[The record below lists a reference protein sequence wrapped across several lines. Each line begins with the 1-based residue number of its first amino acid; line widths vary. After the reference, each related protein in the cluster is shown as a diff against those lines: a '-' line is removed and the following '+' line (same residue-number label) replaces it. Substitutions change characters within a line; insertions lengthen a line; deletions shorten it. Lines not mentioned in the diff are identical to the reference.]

1 MKLVPCL
8 LFEGRA
14 DEALAYYASLLPGA
28 KTTDVLRGQGV
39 ALIAATLEFDGGRIM
54 LLNGPAAQPSMAVS
68 IFLECETQT
77 QVDRLWDALSDG
89 GKPIRCGWITDR
101 FGVTWQ
107 IVPKGMPKYL
117 GDLDPAR
124 AQRAMQA
131 MMGMTKLDINEIAR
145 AADGA

>member
-1 MKLVPCL
+1 
-8 LFEGRA
+8 
-14 DEALAYYASLLPGA
+14 
-28 KTTDVLRGQGV
+28 
-39 ALIAATLEFDGGRIM
+39 M
-54 LLNGPAAQPSMAVS
+54 LLNGPAAEPSMSVS
-68 IFLECETQT
+68 MFLECETQA

-107 IVPKGMPKYL
+107 IVPAGMLKYL
-117 GDLDPAR
+117 GDPDPAR
-124 AQRAMQA
+124 ARRAMQS

>member
-8 LFEGRA
+8 LFDGRA
-14 DEALAYYASLLPGA
+14 DEALAYYSSVLPGA
-28 KTTDVLRGQGV
+28 KTTDVMRGQGA
-39 ALIAATLEFDGGRIM
+39 ALVAATLEFDGGRIM
-54 LLNGPAAQPSMAVS
+54 LLNGPAAEPSMSVS
-68 IFLECETQT
+68 MFLECETQA
-77 QVDRLWDALSDG
+77 QVDRLWDELSDG

-107 IVPKGMPKYL
+107 IVPAGMLKYL
-117 GDLDPAR
+117 GDPDPAR
-124 AQRAMQA
+124 ARRAMQS